1 MSFTPSGSPEFHDA
15 VTNTVTSH
23 IREMGALRRERAIQ
37 DANHDEM
44 MGLIADLNKLR
55 DDYKKLS
62 EQKVEFEAAYNEQV
76 AIIKEHSHEM
86 SISKDEIN
94 ERVDKAVDIALG
106 KFKR

>member
-1 MSFTPSGSPEFHDA
+1 MTMTFTPSGSPEFHDA
-15 VTNTVTSH
+15 VTNTVTSV
-23 IREMGALRRERAIQ
+23 IRS
-37 DANHDEM
+37 DADHDEM
-44 MGLIADLNKLR
+44 MRYIAELNKLR

-86 SISKDEIN
+86 SISKDQIN

-106 KFKR
+106 KLKR